1 MRESNTPPEIN
12 SNDCTGC
19 EICVNTCPVFTLAMS
34 NGKVVI
40 KHGDWC
46 IECGHCG
53 AVCPVDA
60 IVQQK
65 TVVAPDLSAGSKPAV
80 APEALMQLLRE
91 RRSVRQYKEDPLPRE
106 VIEQIINAGRYAP
119 TGINSQ
125 RVHYIVLTS
134 SDKIAELSK
143 KILDFN
149 AKFFKQL
156 QKKPIALLLSMFMG
170 RKKTK
175 ELLTYCPSMLHAKKL
190 NDQGEDPLL
199 HYGKAVI
206 IAHAEAWDGS
216 PAINC
221 AIALYHCSLMAHTLG
236 VGACFNSWVE
246 NTVNNN
252 SKIKTW
258 LGIPKENKCFGA
270 MTMGYQNIKYQRL
283 IERSIPDVEWR

>member
-19 EICVNTCPVFTLAMS
+19 EICVSACPVFTLAMS
-34 NGKVVI
+34 NDKAVI
-40 KHGDWC
+40 EHGEWC
-46 IECGHCG
+46 IECGHCA

-80 APEALMQLLRE
+80 TPEALMQLLRE
-91 RRSVRQYKEDPLPRE
+91 RRSVRQYKDDPLPGE

-134 SDKIAELSK
+134 PDKIAELSK
-143 KILDFN
+143 TILDFN

-156 QKKPIALLLSMFMG
+156 EKKPFALLLSMFMG
-170 RKKTK
+170 RRKIK
-175 ELLTYCPSMLHAKKL
+175 ELLTYAPSMIHAKKL

-206 IAHAEAWDGS
+206 ITHAEAWDGS

-252 SKIKTW
+252 NKLKTW

-283 IERSIPDVEWR
+283 IERNMPDVEWR